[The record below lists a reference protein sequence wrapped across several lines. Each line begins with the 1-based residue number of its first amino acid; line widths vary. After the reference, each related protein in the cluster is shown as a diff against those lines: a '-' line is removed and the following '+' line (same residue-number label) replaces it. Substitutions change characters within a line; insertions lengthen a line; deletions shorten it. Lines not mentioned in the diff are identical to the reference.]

1 MTKFFKLKL
10 SKLHSLFLLEKKW
23 LISFSWFPQVP
34 LALASALAG
43 LMYLAPVM
51 KATLGWDVVGT
62 QFANELGD
70 LVDPNILGISQ
81 SAIGAL
87 LLIMSLGLF
96 LRSRL
101 AWATCVLVIF
111 FGLTLQLTILAKQ
124 IQWWRI
130 IFDGIILLLLLP
142 AYHRFNRHNVRLGTL
157 FALASVIVL
166 NGYAVLGAYYLGEQ
180 FSPPITDL
188 ITALYFVVVTITSV
202 GYGDIIPITMEARV
216 FLISVITM
224 GITVVSVSLGATLIP
239 AFLNHLEK
247 VTGKRNIIMER
258 NNHYI
263 IVGFSALASNTYREL
278 TDRGEK
284 VTVIMLSSEES
295 KDPKFSDIDVVV
307 GDGSDINTLKIAG
320 GEEAKAILALL
331 NDDSENAF
339 VILAAKELDKPVK
352 TVAAVNDV
360 KNMNRI
366 RKVHPSFVI
375 APQVL
380 GSELLTMALTGEK
393 VDSST
398 IMQRLM
404 GQAKLVSDK
413 D

>member
-1 MTKFFKLKL
+1 MLNL
-10 SKLHSLFLLEKKW
+10 SKLQTLFLLRKKW
-23 LISFSWFPQVP
+23 LASFSWFPQVP
-34 LALASALAG
+34 LALASTLAG
-43 LMYLAPVM
+43 LMYLAPLM
-51 KATLGWDVVGT
+51 KATLGWNVVTT
-62 QFANELGD
+62 QLANELGN

-111 FGLTLQLTILAKQ
+111 SGLILQLTMLEQ
-124 IQWWRI
+124 PIQWWRI
-130 IFDGIILLLLLP
+130 IFDGIILLLLIP
-142 AYHRFNRHNVRLGTL
+142 SYHRFDRHNVRLGTL
-157 FALASVIVL
+157 FALTSIIVL
-166 NGYAVLGAYYLGEQ
+166 NGYAIFGTYYLGQQ

-188 ITALYFVVVTITSV
+188 TTALYFVVVTITSV
-202 GYGDIIPITMEARV
+202 GYGDITPMTMEARI
-216 FLISVITM
+216 FLISVITL
-224 GITVVSVSLGATLIP
+224 GIAVVSVSLGATLIP

-247 VTGKRNIIMER
+247 LTGKRNIIMER

-284 VTVIMLSSEES
+284 VTVIMLSAEES
-295 KDPKFSDIDVVV
+295 KDPKFSNIDVVV

-339 VILAAKELDKPVK
+339 VILAAKELEKSVK

-380 GSELLTMALTGEK
+380 GSELLTMALTGET

-398 IMQRLM
+398 IMRRLM
-404 GQAKLVSDK
+404 GQAELHSAKE
-413 D
+413 

>member
-1 MTKFFKLKL
+1 MLKL
-10 SKLHSLFLLEKKW
+10 SKLQSLFLLEKKW
-23 LISFSWFPQVP
+23 LVSFSWFPQVP

-111 FGLTLQLTILAKQ
+111 FGLALQLTILAKS
-124 IQWWRI
+124 IHWWRI
-130 IFDGIILLLLLP
+130 IFDGIILMLLLP
-142 AYHRFNRHNVRLGTL
+142 AYHRFDRHNVRLGTL

-166 NGYAVLGAYYLGEQ
+166 NGYAVLGAYYLGDQ
-180 FSPPITDL
+180 FVPPITDL
-188 ITALYFVVVTITSV
+188 TTALYFIVVTITSV
-202 GYGDIIPITMEARV
+202 GYGDITPITMEARV
-216 FLISVITM
+216 FLISVITL